1 MNNQDRTTQDIELM
15 VAAFS
20 ALNTGEIDRC
30 QDLLSPDFIINLFGL
45 PSPLQ
50 GRDIWRQNV
59 DQMYRAFPD
68 LRADIDDIFGSDGRV
83 AVRLTFHGTHQDE
96 FQGVPA
102 TGRRVTYQSL
112 ELYRIADGRIAEEW
126 IASDISSLM
135 AQVA

>member
-15 VAAFS
+15 VTAFS

-30 QDLLSPDFIINLFGL
+30 QDMLSPDFVINLFGL

-50 GRDIWRQNV
+50 GRDVWRQNV

-83 AVRLTFHGTHQDE
+83 AVRLTFRGTHQDD

-126 IASDISSLM
+126 IASDIASLM

>member
-1 MNNQDRTTQDIELM
+1 LNNQDRTTQDIELM

-126 IASDISSLM
+126 IASDVTSLM
-135 AQVA
+135 AQIA